1 MIKNPAL
8 FLIALE
14 EPGQS
19 HQVEVPPTFN
29 YIRCVGGETLS
40 VKVQI
45 PFQER
50 GGDTRPY
57 GEPNAVLLMSA
68 EESRGQDT
76 TAHCVLST
84 G

>member
-19 HQVEVPPTFN
+19 YQVEVLPTFI
-29 YIRCVGGETLS
+29 YIRSVGGETLS
-40 VKVQI
+40 MKVQI

-50 GGDTRPY
+50 GGDTSPY
-57 GEPNAVLLMSA
+57 GEPNEVLLMSV

-76 TAHCVLST
+76 TAHCPLRT
-84 G
+84 R